1 MLVHIY
7 NLFHML
13 PEAEHQTET
22 QTELEFDVVV
32 VGSGAAGM
40 TAALT
45 AADRG
50 LRTLVVE
57 KATHFGGS
65 SARSGGGVW
74 IPGNDVLRR
83 AGVSDTPQ
91 AAADYLAGVAGPDV
105 NPELQA
111 AFLQHGPEMLA
122 LVQARTPLNFRWVRG
137 YSDYYPEL
145 PGGRPGGRSIEA
157 RPLVASV
164 LGSERA
170 RLNPPYLGAKSRLA
184 ITQADFRWLNLIA
197 RHPRGLSTAIRVG
210 VRSWL
215 ARVRGQELLTMG
227 QALAA
232 GLRTGLTRLD
242 VPVWL
247 STPLIELERDDER
260 AGDERDSDERAD
272 DERAGTDRGTG
283 GRVIGVRIQR
293 DGQPVTVRA
302 RRGVIL
308 ASGGFEHNPQLRKE
322 FQREPIG
329 TEWTV
334 GAAENTGDGIL
345 AGQRAGA
352 ALGPMDDAWW
362 GPAVP
367 LPRGPYFLLAERCQ
381 PGCILVNAAGRRFV
395 NEAAPYVDA
404 VHAMYDAHTAETP
417 HIPSWLVFDQ
427 GYRNRYLFAS
437 RAPRQPLPAHWYA
450 AGVCAKA
457 DTLAGLAAE
466 IAVPAD
472 GLTATVER
480 FNAQAD
486 RGRDDDFHRGESAY
500 DRYYGDPRNRPNPCL
515 APLVR
520 PPFYAVKIVPGD
532 LGTKGGLSTDARA
545 RVLGPDGSA
554 IPGLYAAGNTS
565 ALVMGRSYAGPGA
578 TLGPAM
584 TFGYLAALDLA
595 EPTTLR

>member
-1 MLVHIY
+1 MVT
-7 NLFHML
+7 
-13 PEAEHQTET
+13 EA
-22 QTELEFDVVV
+22 EFDVVV

-45 AADRG
+45 AASRG

-57 KATHFGGS
+57 KAAHFGGS

-83 AGVSDTPQ
+83 AGVSDTPE
-91 AAADYLAGVAGPDV
+91 AAATYLTRIAGPDV
-105 NPELQA
+105 SPELQA
-111 AFLQHGPEMLA
+111 AFLKHGPDMLA
-122 LVQARTPLNFRWVRG
+122 LVQARTPLVFGWVRG

-145 PGGRPGGRSIEA
+145 PGGRAGGRSIEA
-157 RPLVASV
+157 RPLAASV
-164 LGSERA
+164 LGSERDH
-170 RLNPPYLGAKSRLA
+170 LNPPYLAAKGGLA

-197 RHPRGLSTAIRVG
+197 RHPRGSSTALRVG
-210 VRSWL
+210 TRSWL
-215 ARVRGQELLTMG
+215 ARVRGRELLTMG

-232 GLRTGLTRLD
+232 GLRAGLARLD

-247 STPLIELERDDER
+247 STPLIDLEREGNP
-260 AGDERDSDERAD
+260 A
-272 DERAGTDRGTG
+272 TG
-283 GRVIGVRIQR
+283 NPVTGVRIQQ
-293 DGQPVTVRA
+293 DGRPVTVHA
-302 RRGVIL
+302 TRGVVL

-329 TEWTV
+329 TGWTV
-334 GAAENTGDGIL
+334 GAVENTGDGIL

-362 GPAVP
+362 GPSVP
-367 LPRGPYFLLAERCQ
+367 LPRGPYFLLAERSL

-404 VHAMYDAHTAETP
+404 VHAMYDAHTTETP

-427 GYRNRYLFAS
+427 RYRNRYLFAG
-437 RAPRQPLPAHWYA
+437 RGPRQPLPAHWYA
-450 AGVCAKA
+450 AGICARS
-457 DTLAGLAAE
+457 DTVTGLATT
-466 IAVPAD
+466 IGLPPD
-472 GLTATVER
+472 GLTATVQR
-480 FNAQAD
+480 FNTQAD
-486 RGRDDDFHRGESAY
+486 QGRDDDFRRGDSAY

-515 APLVR
+515 AALSR
-520 PPFYAVKIVPGD
+520 PPFYAVQIVPGD

-545 RVLGPDGSA
+545 RVLDPDGSA

-595 EPTTLR
+595 TAPPSP